1 MRQPCSK
8 IVGMPFSCLFYM
20 RKIWSTSSST
30 RVETREGKMLN
41 SSRDKKIE
49 AKRTVVGRREEGAL
63 CDPRSD
69 VLLGG
74 RARVVRG

>member
-1 MRQPCSK
+1 
-8 IVGMPFSCLFYM
+8 
-20 RKIWSTSSST
+20 
-30 RVETREGKMLN
+30 MLN